1 MLGSSFCTAGAKGTL
16 LASRTAADLG
26 SQPRPANPIRLGR
39 GCKVTVTLTASAV
52 LLTVTLATQREKV
65 AERKR

>member
-26 SQPRPANPIRLGR
+26 SQPRPANPIRFGR
-39 GCKVTVTLTASAV
+39 GGKVTVTLTVSAV
-52 LLTVTLATQREKV
+52 LLTVTLATQEKV

>member
-52 LLTVTLATQREKV
+52 LLTVTLATQEKV

>member
-1 MLGSSFCTAGAKGTL
+1 

-39 GCKVTVTLTASAV
+39 GGKVTVTLTVSAV